1 MDLNF
6 SPEDERFRQEVRDWL
21 EDALSGEFSDL
32 RGRGGAGDQGELTAE
47 RKVWEQALGAAGW
60 LGLAWPVAYGG
71 RALPLT
77 QEVIFNEEYAR
88 ANGPGRMGHIGE
100 TLLGPTLI
108 AFGTAAHKARFLPP
122 ILAGT
127 EYWCQGYSEPGA
139 GSDLANVQCRAILQD
154 GQWLINGQKI
164 WTSMA
169 EWSEWCF
176 ALCRTDPSERH
187 RGISYMLVPMKQP
200 GITIHPIEQITGGS
214 EFAEVFFEDAITAE
228 DNVVGGVNG
237 GWKVAMG
244 TLAFERGASTLAQQ
258 LSFANELDAI
268 IALAKENGA
277 AEDPVLRQR
286 IADAWLG
293 LRIMRLNALRMLT
306 QMEGGTLGR
315 EAMITKLYWATWH
328 RNLGELA
335 MDVLGADGQVL
346 PDGDRLHPL
355 QRLFL
360 WTRCDTIYAGSN
372 QIQRNIIGERALGL
386 PRGPR

>member
-6 SPEDERFRQEVRDWL
+6 SPEDERFREEVRGWL
-21 EDALSGEFSDL
+21 EDALSGEFADL
-32 RGRGGAGDQGELTAE
+32 RGRGGAGDQGELIGE
-47 RKVWEQALGAAGW
+47 RKAWEKALGKAGW
-60 LGLAWPVAYGG
+60 LGLSWPEQYGG

-88 ANGPGRMGHIGE
+88 ANAPGRLGHIGE

-108 AFGTAAHKARFLPP
+108 AFGTEAQKARFLPK
-122 ILAGT
+122 ILSGE

-139 GSDLANVQCRAILQD
+139 GSDLANVQCRAVLRD
-154 GQWLINGQKI
+154 GQWEITGQKI

-176 ALCRTDPSERH
+176 ALCRTDPDLPRH
-187 RGISYMLVPMKQP
+187 KGISYLLVPMNQP
-200 GITIHPIEQITGGS
+200 GITIRPIEQITGGA
-214 EFAEVFFEDAITAE
+214 EFAEVFFEGAKTAE
-228 DNVVGGVNG
+228 ASVVGGVNG

-258 LSFANELDAI
+258 LSFSNELDAI
-268 IALAKENGA
+268 IALAKDNGRA
-277 AEDPVLRQR
+277 QDPLIRQR
-286 IADAWLG
+286 IADAWAG

-328 RNLGELA
+328 RDLGELA
-335 MDVLGADGQVL
+335 MDVLGEDGML
-346 PDGDRLHPL
+346 MAGDDLHPL

-372 QIQRNIIGERALGL
+372 QIQRNIIAERALGL

>member
-6 SPEDERFRQEVRDWL
+6 SPQDERFREEVRDWL
-21 EDALSGEFSDL
+21 EGALSGEFAHL
-32 RGRGGAGDQGELTAE
+32 RGRGGAGEQGELIAE
-47 RKVWEQALGAAGW
+47 RKAWEQALGAAGW
-60 LGLAWPVAYGG
+60 LGLSWPQEYGG

-88 ANGPGRMGHIGE
+88 ANAPGRIGHIGE

-108 AFGTAAHKARFLPP
+108 AFGSQAQKTRFLPK
-122 ILAGT
+122 ILAGE

-139 GSDLANVQCRAILQD
+139 GSDLANVQCRAVLRD
-154 GQWLINGQKI
+154 GQWRITGQKI

-176 ALCRTDPSERH
+176 VLCRTAPDLPRH
-187 RGISYMLVPMKQP
+187 KGISYLLVPMRQP
-200 GITIHPIEQITGGS
+200 GVTIRPIEQMTGGA
-214 EFAEVFFEDAITAE
+214 EFAEVFFEDAVTAE
-228 DNVVGGVNG
+228 DHVVGGVNG
-237 GWKVAMG
+237 GWRVAMG

-268 IALAKENGA
+268 IALARDNGA
-277 AEDPVLRQR
+277 AADPLIRQR
-286 IADAWLG
+286 IADAWAG

-328 RNLGELA
+328 RSLGELA
-335 MDVLGADGQVL
+335 MDVLGASGGVL
-346 PDGDRLHPL
+346 PDDRLHPL

-372 QIQRNIIGERALGL
+372 QIQRNIISERALGL

>member
-6 SPEDERFRQEVRDWL
+6 SPQDEHFRVEVRDWL
-21 EDALSGEFSDL
+21 EAALSGEFADL
-32 RGRGGAGDQGELTAE
+32 RGRGGAGDQGELIAE

-60 LGLAWPVAYGG
+60 LGLSWPTEYGG

-88 ANGPGRMGHIGE
+88 ANAPGRLGHIGE
-100 TLLGPTLI
+100 ALLGPTLI
-108 AFGTAAHKARFLPP
+108 AFGTPEHKARFLPK
-122 ILAGT
+122 ILAGE

-139 GSDLANVQCRAILQD
+139 GSDLANVQCRAVLKD
-154 GQWLINGQKI
+154 GQWEITGQKI

-176 ALCRTDPSERH
+176 ALCRTDSDLPRH
-187 RGISYMLVPMKQP
+187 KGISYLLVPMNQP
-200 GITIHPIEQITGGS
+200 GITIRPIEQITGGA
-214 EFAEVFFEDAITAE
+214 EFAEVFFEGAKTAE
-228 DNVVGGVNG
+228 SNVVGGVNG

-258 LSFANELDAI
+258 LSFANELDVI

-277 AEDPVLRQR
+277 AQDPLIRQR
-286 IADAWLG
+286 IADAWAG

-328 RNLGELA
+328 RDLGELA
-335 MDVLGADGQVL
+335 MDVLGPDAAIL
-346 PDGDRLHPL
+346 PNDRLHPL

>member
-6 SPEDERFRQEVRDWL
+6 SPEDEQFREAVRGWL
-21 EDALSGEFSDL
+21 EDALSGEFAAL
-32 RGRGGAGDQGELTAE
+32 RGRGGAGDQGELIEE
-47 RKVWEQALGAAGW
+47 RKAWEKALGAAGW
-60 LGLAWPVAYGG
+60 LGLSWPKQYGG

-88 ANGPGRMGHIGE
+88 ANAPGRLGHIGE
-100 TLLGPTLI
+100 TLLGPTLF
-108 AFGTAAHKARFLPP
+108 AFGTEAQKARFLPK
-122 ILAGT
+122 ILSGE

-139 GSDLANVQCRAILQD
+139 GSDLANVQCRAVLKD
-154 GQWLINGQKI
+154 GQWEITGQKI

-176 ALCRTDPSERH
+176 ALCRTDPNLPRH
-187 RGISYMLVPMKQP
+187 KGISYLLVPMNQP
-200 GITIHPIEQITGGS
+200 GITIRPIEQITGGA
-214 EFAEVFFEDAITAE
+214 EFAEVFFEGAKTAE
-228 DNVVGGVNG
+228 ANVVGGVNG

-277 AEDPVLRQR
+277 AQDPLIRQR
-286 IADAWLG
+286 IADAWAG

-306 QMEGGTLGR
+306 QMEGGVLSR

-328 RNLGELA
+328 RDLGELA
-335 MDVLGADGQVL
+335 MDVLGDDGILQA
-346 PDGDRLHPL
+346 GDALHPL

-372 QIQRNIIGERALGL
+372 QIQRNIIAERALGL

>member
-6 SPEDERFRQEVRDWL
+6 SPEDEQFRQEVRQWL
-21 EDALSGEFSDL
+21 EDKLSGEFSAL
-32 RGRGGAGDQGELTAE
+32 RGRGGAGDQGELIAE
-47 RKVWEQALGAAGW
+47 RKAWENALGAAGW
-60 LGLAWPVAYGG
+60 LGLSWPKEYGG

-88 ANGPGRMGHIGE
+88 ADAPGRMGHIGE

-108 AFGTAAHKARFLPP
+108 AFGTEAQKTRFLPP
-122 ILAGT
+122 ILAGD

-139 GSDLANVQCRAILQD
+139 GSDLANVQCRAVLED
-154 GQWLINGQKI
+154 GRWHITGQKI
-164 WTSMA
+164 WTSLA
-169 EWSEWCF
+169 EWSDWSF
-176 ALCRTDPSERH
+176 VLCRTEPDKPRH
-187 RGISYMLVPMKQP
+187 KGISYLLVPMDQP
-200 GITIHPIEQITGGS
+200 TITIRPIEQMTGGS
-214 EFAEVFFEDAITAE
+214 EFADVFFEGATTDARNI
-228 DNVVGGVNG
+228 VGGPGG

-258 LSFANELDAI
+258 LSFQNELDAI

-277 AEDPVLRQR
+277 ATDPLIRQR
-286 IADAWLG
+286 IADAWMG

-328 RNLGELA
+328 RSLGELA
-335 MDVLGADGQVL
+335 MDVLGADGAVL
-346 PDGDRLHPL
+346 PDDDLHPL

>member
-6 SPEDERFRQEVRDWL
+6 SPGDERFREEVRGWL
-21 EDALSGEFSDL
+21 EDALSGEFAGL
-32 RGRGGAGDQGELTAE
+32 RGRGGAGDQGELIEE
-47 RKVWEQALGAAGW
+47 RKAWEQALGKAGW
-60 LGLAWPVAYGG
+60 LGLSWPEQYGG

-88 ANGPGRMGHIGE
+88 TNAPGRLGHIGE

-108 AFGTAAHKARFLPP
+108 AFGTEAQKARFLPK
-122 ILAGT
+122 ILAGE

-139 GSDLANVQCRAILQD
+139 GSDLANVQCRAVLKD
-154 GQWLINGQKI
+154 GQWEITGQKI

-176 ALCRTDPSERH
+176 ALCRTDADLPRH
-187 RGISYMLVPMKQP
+187 KGISYLLVPMNQP
-200 GITIHPIEQITGGS
+200 GITIRPIEQITGGA
-214 EFAEVFFEDAITAE
+214 EFAEVFFEGAKTAE
-228 DNVVGGVNG
+228 ANVVGGVNG

-258 LSFANELDAI
+258 LSFSNELDAI
-268 IALAKENGA
+268 IALAKDNGKA
-277 AEDPVLRQR
+277 HDPIIRQR
-286 IADAWLG
+286 IADAWAG

-306 QMEGGTLGR
+306 QMEGGALGR

-328 RNLGELA
+328 RDLGELA
-335 MDVLGADGQVL
+335 MDVLGEDGML
-346 PDGDRLHPL
+346 MAGDDLHPL

-372 QIQRNIIGERALGL
+372 QIQRNIIAERALGL